1 MAIPPVFIGS
11 DDIRRFLIY
20 IRIPRRGGKVQG
32 KIRSGG
38 LCVFPRKTRQKFSQT
53 HKFLLEIY
61 LTLGRVYAIILNCVG
76 LEPANFAM
84 QGDISTRRLSMLE
97 ELSCENRVVGL
108 KQTRRLLAAGHAGRV
123 FLAKDADPALVEP
136 LLAACRAVG
145 VPAVTEFTMSQL
157 GRAAGI
163 AVGTAAAAVPSR

>member
-1 MAIPPVFIGS
+1 
-11 DDIRRFLIY
+11 
-20 IRIPRRGGKVQG
+20 
-32 KIRSGG
+32 
-38 LCVFPRKTRQKFSQT
+38 
-53 HKFLLEIY
+53 
-61 LTLGRVYAIILNCVG
+61 
-76 LEPANFAM
+76 
-84 QGDISTRRLSMLE
+84 MLE

-157 GRAAGI
+157 GRPPASPWGPPQPPSP
-163 AVGTAAAAVPSR
+163 AVKTVFPE

>member
-1 MAIPPVFIGS
+1 
-11 DDIRRFLIY
+11 
-20 IRIPRRGGKVQG
+20 
-32 KIRSGG
+32 
-38 LCVFPRKTRQKFSQT
+38 
-53 HKFLLEIY
+53 
-61 LTLGRVYAIILNCVG
+61 
-76 LEPANFAM
+76 
-84 QGDISTRRLSMLE
+84 MLE

-163 AVGTAAAAVPSR
+163 AVGTAAAAVPSRNKISYSVENKGSHPNKSLERSSLHAYF

>member
-1 MAIPPVFIGS
+1 LP
-11 DDIRRFLIY
+11 
-20 IRIPRRGGKVQG
+20 
-32 KIRSGG
+32 
-38 LCVFPRKTRQKFSQT
+38 
-53 HKFLLEIY
+53 EIH

>member
-1 MAIPPVFIGS
+1 
-11 DDIRRFLIY
+11 
-20 IRIPRRGGKVQG
+20 
-32 KIRSGG
+32 
-38 LCVFPRKTRQKFSQT
+38 
-53 HKFLLEIY
+53 
-61 LTLGRVYAIILNCVG
+61 
-76 LEPANFAM
+76 
-84 QGDISTRRLSMLE
+84 MLE

-163 AVGTAAAAVPSR
+163 AVGTAAAAVPSRYNGFSGIKFLIPWKIKGVIPTNL

>member
-1 MAIPPVFIGS
+1 
-11 DDIRRFLIY
+11 
-20 IRIPRRGGKVQG
+20 
-32 KIRSGG
+32 
-38 LCVFPRKTRQKFSQT
+38 
-53 HKFLLEIY
+53 
-61 LTLGRVYAIILNCVG
+61 
-76 LEPANFAM
+76 
-84 QGDISTRRLSMLE
+84 MLE

-163 AVGTAAAAVPSR
+163 AVGTAAAAVPTALKRFFRNKISYSVENKGSHPNKSLERSSLHAYF

>member
-1 MAIPPVFIGS
+1 
-11 DDIRRFLIY
+11 
-20 IRIPRRGGKVQG
+20 
-32 KIRSGG
+32 
-38 LCVFPRKTRQKFSQT
+38 
-53 HKFLLEIY
+53 
-61 LTLGRVYAIILNCVG
+61 
-76 LEPANFAM
+76 
-84 QGDISTRRLSMLE
+84 MLE

-163 AVGTAAAAVPSR
+163 AVGTAAAAVTCASGAVVSATVAICVAAIGSSVVSLA

>member
-1 MAIPPVFIGS
+1 M
-11 DDIRRFLIY
+11 D
-20 IRIPRRGGKVQG
+20 Q
-32 KIRSGG
+32 
-38 LCVFPRKTRQKFSQT
+38 
-53 HKFLLEIY
+53 
-61 LTLGRVYAIILNCVG
+61 
-76 LEPANFAM
+76 
-84 QGDISTRRLSMLE
+84 
-97 ELSCENRVVGL
+97 ELQNAEKRVVGT
-108 KQTRRLLAAGHAGRV
+108 KQVLRALNGGNAARV

>member
-1 MAIPPVFIGS
+1 
-11 DDIRRFLIY
+11 
-20 IRIPRRGGKVQG
+20 
-32 KIRSGG
+32 
-38 LCVFPRKTRQKFSQT
+38 
-53 HKFLLEIY
+53 
-61 LTLGRVYAIILNCVG
+61 
-76 LEPANFAM
+76 
-84 QGDISTRRLSMLE
+84 MLE

-123 FLAKDADPALVEP
+123 FLAKDADPALVP

>member
-1 MAIPPVFIGS
+1 
-11 DDIRRFLIY
+11 
-20 IRIPRRGGKVQG
+20 
-32 KIRSGG
+32 
-38 LCVFPRKTRQKFSQT
+38 
-53 HKFLLEIY
+53 
-61 LTLGRVYAIILNCVG
+61 
-76 LEPANFAM
+76 
-84 QGDISTRRLSMLE
+84 MLE

-123 FLAKDADPALVEP
+123 FLAKDADPAL
-136 LLAACRAVG
+136 AACRAVG

>member
-1 MAIPPVFIGS
+1 
-11 DDIRRFLIY
+11 
-20 IRIPRRGGKVQG
+20 
-32 KIRSGG
+32 
-38 LCVFPRKTRQKFSQT
+38 
-53 HKFLLEIY
+53 
-61 LTLGRVYAIILNCVG
+61 
-76 LEPANFAM
+76 
-84 QGDISTRRLSMLE
+84 MLE

-123 FLAKDADPALVEP
+123 FLAKDAD
-136 LLAACRAVG
+136 RAGG

>member
-1 MAIPPVFIGS
+1 
-11 DDIRRFLIY
+11 
-20 IRIPRRGGKVQG
+20 
-32 KIRSGG
+32 
-38 LCVFPRKTRQKFSQT
+38 
-53 HKFLLEIY
+53 
-61 LTLGRVYAIILNCVG
+61 
-76 LEPANFAM
+76 
-84 QGDISTRRLSMLE
+84 MLE

-163 AVGTAAAAVPSR
+163 AVGTAAAAVRNKISYSVENKGSHPNKSLERSSLHAYF

>member
-1 MAIPPVFIGS
+1 
-11 DDIRRFLIY
+11 
-20 IRIPRRGGKVQG
+20 
-32 KIRSGG
+32 
-38 LCVFPRKTRQKFSQT
+38 
-53 HKFLLEIY
+53 
-61 LTLGRVYAIILNCVG
+61 
-76 LEPANFAM
+76 
-84 QGDISTRRLSMLE
+84 MLE

-136 LLAACRAVG
+136 LLAAYRAVG

-163 AVGTAAAAVPSR
+163 AVGTAAAAVPRR

>member
-1 MAIPPVFIGS
+1 MPCRAIFQ
-11 DDIRRFLIY
+11 
-20 IRIPRRGGKVQG
+20 RGGSPCWK
-32 KIRSGG
+32 
-38 LCVFPRKTRQKFSQT
+38 
-53 HKFLLEIY
+53 
-61 LTLGRVYAIILNCVG
+61 NC
-76 LEPANFAM
+76 LAK
-84 QGDISTRRLSMLE
+84 
-97 ELSCENRVVGL
+97 NRVVGL

>member
-1 MAIPPVFIGS
+1 
-11 DDIRRFLIY
+11 
-20 IRIPRRGGKVQG
+20 
-32 KIRSGG
+32 
-38 LCVFPRKTRQKFSQT
+38 
-53 HKFLLEIY
+53 
-61 LTLGRVYAIILNCVG
+61 
-76 LEPANFAM
+76 
-84 QGDISTRRLSMLE
+84 MLE

-145 VPAVTEFTMSQL
+145 VPDFTMSQL

>member
-1 MAIPPVFIGS
+1 
-11 DDIRRFLIY
+11 
-20 IRIPRRGGKVQG
+20 
-32 KIRSGG
+32 
-38 LCVFPRKTRQKFSQT
+38 
-53 HKFLLEIY
+53 
-61 LTLGRVYAIILNCVG
+61 
-76 LEPANFAM
+76 
-84 QGDISTRRLSMLE
+84 MLE

-123 FLAKDADPALVEP
+123 FLSKDADRALVEP

-163 AVGTAAAAVPSR
+163 AVGTAAAAVTSRKNGFTGIKFRIPWKIKGVIPTKL